1 MSHRPY
7 RPKSSTVRATHEQM
21 LKVGDTRWP
30 NQGQACEVVP
40 VERTVR
46 RLLGGGYL
54 VALIVGT
61 WRGASASRHP
71 VLSLQA

>member
-1 MSHRPY
+1 MSHPPH
-7 RPKSSTVRATHEQM
+7 RPKRPTVRATYEQM

-30 NQGQACEVVP
+30 NRGQAREVVP

-54 VALIVGT
+54 VALI
-61 WRGASASRHP
+61 
-71 VLSLQA
+71 L